1 MKTIV
6 LTGGGTTGHVS
17 VNLTLIPH
25 LLERGWNIHYIGSKG
40 GIEETLI
47 KKYNEVHYHAISTG
61 KLRRYWSKENV
72 KDMFRV
78 GKGILQAKRILKK
91 VKPNI
96 VFSKGGFVSVPVVLA
111 AKWSRIPI
119 ITHESDMTPGLA
131 NRIGLPFAT
140 KICYTFE
147 DTKKHVPEEK
157 GIFLGAV
164 VRDELFKGS
173 RDKGFELSGFSSRKP
188 VILVTGGSQG
198 AKSINDFVR
207 DHLDELL
214 QSFQIIHLCGKGKNE
229 RSLDGIEGYIQY
241 EYVTD
246 ELPHLYAISDLV
258 LTRAGSNTI
267 FELLALRKPMI
278 LIPLPDTQSRGDQ
291 IQNADYFKRQGYAE
305 VIKDENLKGKE
316 AVELVKTTYANR
328 YQYVDEMRKQA
339 VQNPTE
345 KLLSLIEEYK
355 KK

>member
-40 GIEETLI
+40 GIEESLVS
-47 KKYNEVHYHAISTG
+47 KFKEVKYHAISTG
-61 KLRRYWSKENV
+61 KLRRYWSKENL

-78 GKGILQAKRILKK
+78 GKGIFQAKKIFKQ

-111 AKWSRIPI
+111 AKWSKVPI

-131 NRIGLPFAT
+131 NKIGLPFAT

-157 GIFLGAV
+157 GLFLGAV

-173 RDKGFELSGFSSRKP
+173 RDKGFELTGFSATKP

-198 AKSINDFVR
+198 ANSINGFIR
-207 DHLDELL
+207 GQLDELL
-214 QSFQIIHLCGKGKNE
+214 KTFQIIHLCGKNKKE
-229 RSLDGIEGYIQY
+229 SRLEDREGYLQY

-258 LTRAGSNTI
+258 ITRAGSNTI
-267 FELLALRKPMI
+267 FELLALRKPMV
-278 LIPLPDTQSRGDQ
+278 LVPLPDTQSRGDQ
-291 IQNADYFKRQGYAE
+291 LQNADYFKRQGYAE
-305 VIKDENLKGKE
+305 VIKDEKLKGRE
-316 AVELVKTTYANR
+316 AVEVIKGAFSNR
-328 YQYVDEMRKQA
+328 FDYVEEMRKQA
-339 VQNPTE
+339 VQNPTD
-345 KLLSLIEEYK
+345 KLLSLIEDYK
-355 KK
+355 KS

>member
-25 LLERGWNIHYIGSKG
+25 LLERGWDIHYIGSKS

-47 KKYNEVHYHAISTG
+47 SKFKEVQYHAISTG
-61 KLRRYWSKENV
+61 KLRRYWSKENIRDV
-72 KDMFRV
+72 FRV
-78 GKGILQAKRILKK
+78 GKGILQAKKIMNK

-111 AKWSRIPI
+111 AKWSKIPI

-131 NRIGLPFAT
+131 NKIALPFAT

-157 GIFLGAV
+157 GLFLGAV
-164 VRDELFKGS
+164 IRDELFKGS
-173 RDKGFELSGFSSRKP
+173 RDHGYKLTGFTSSKP
-188 VILVTGGSQG
+188 TILVTGGSQG
-198 AKSINDFVR
+198 AKSMNGFIR
-207 DHLDELL
+207 TQLKELL
-214 QSFQIIHLCGKGKNE
+214 KTFQIIHLCGKDKKEHRFEGV
-229 RSLDGIEGYIQY
+229 EGYIQY

-258 LTRAGSNTI
+258 ITRAGSNTI
-267 FELLALRKPMI
+267 FELLALRKPMV

-291 IQNADYFKRQGYAE
+291 IQNAEYFKRQGFAE
-305 VIKDENLKGKE
+305 VIEDEKLKGKD
-316 AVELVKTTYANR
+316 AVELIKLAYTNR
-328 YQYVDEMRKQA
+328 FDYVEEMRKQA
-339 VQNPTE
+339 VQNPTDQ
-345 KLLSLIEEYK
+345 LLSLIEVYK